1 MHLLLLFLPFFRVAG
16 SYEITGPNAVRGLV
30 GGSLTVECCYAS
42 TWKTYSK
49 WWCRGSIWRRC
60 NILVQTTGS
69 EQKVKKNKV
78 SIRDN
83 QKNFTFSVTME
94 ELTETDTD
102 IYWCG
107 IEKSGTDLG
116 VEVKVTIDPAPA
128 ETKDPPTVTSSHSND
143 RDNAMTLSVLIPTIL
158 AVLLLLLVAASL
170 LTLRIMKQQKK
181 AAEMSPEQVRE
192 SPRSDQRPQTAPF
205 SPSSFPSPKS
215 TEVQMYQTNYVP
227 KCLCA
232 HSPPVG
238 PGRMGSGCWK
248 QPEVGGGWKGA
259 GVEVAEQAERG
270 KPREAQ
276 SLCPSREEDLGFLS
290 KVLQPQ
296 EGDLCYANLTLQPTQ
311 ISRNSSK
318 KKACAKP
325 SLSVLDDQL
334 EVEYV
339 TMAPLSKEDISYAA
353 LSWELSNQE
362 PTYCNMGRPDTHV
375 PSRSQQ
381 EHMEYSTIK
390 RP

>member
-1 MHLLLLFLPFFRVAG
+1 MYLLLLFLPFFRVAG

-30 GGSLTVECCYAS
+30 GGSLTVECRYAP

-49 WWCRGSIWRRC
+49 WWCRGPIWRKC
-60 NILVQTTGS
+60 NILVQTKGS

-94 ELTETDTD
+94 ELMQTDTD
-102 IYWCG
+102 TYWCG
-107 IEKSGTDLG
+107 IERSGTDLG

-128 ETKDPPTVTSSHSND
+128 ETKDPLTVTSSHSND
-143 RDNAMTLSVLIPTIL
+143 RDNAMTLSILIPTIL

-181 AAEMSPEQVRE
+181 AAEMSPEQV
-192 SPRSDQRPQTAPF
+192 
-205 SPSSFPSPKS
+205 
-215 TEVQMYQTNYVP
+215 
-227 KCLCA
+227 
-232 HSPPVG
+232 
-238 PGRMGSGCWK
+238 
-248 QPEVGGGWKGA
+248 
-259 GVEVAEQAERG
+259 
-270 KPREAQ
+270 
-276 SLCPSREEDLGFLS
+276 
-290 KVLQPQ
+290 LQPQ

-311 ISRNSSK
+311 TSRNSSK

-381 EHMEYSTIK
+381 EPMEYSTIK

>member
-181 AAEMSPEQVRE
+181 AAEMSPEQV
-192 SPRSDQRPQTAPF
+192 
-205 SPSSFPSPKS
+205 
-215 TEVQMYQTNYVP
+215 
-227 KCLCA
+227 
-232 HSPPVG
+232 
-238 PGRMGSGCWK
+238 
-248 QPEVGGGWKGA
+248 
-259 GVEVAEQAERG
+259 
-270 KPREAQ
+270 
-276 SLCPSREEDLGFLS
+276 
-290 KVLQPQ
+290 LQPQ

-362 PTYCNMGRPDTHV
+362 PTYCNMGHPDTHV

>member
-1 MHLLLLFLPFFRVAG
+1 KHLGLLELFLMHLGLCFPG

-116 VEVKVTIDPAPA
+116 VEVKVTIDPVCLAPTTVSTTTTTTTTSKANMSTAPA

-143 RDNAMTLSVLIPTIL
+143 RNSTDGFNGSDGVKDNAMTLSVLIPTIL

-181 AAEMSPEQVRE
+181 AAEMSPEQ
-192 SPRSDQRPQTAPF
+192 
-205 SPSSFPSPKS
+205 
-215 TEVQMYQTNYVP
+215 
-227 KCLCA
+227 
-232 HSPPVG
+232 
-238 PGRMGSGCWK
+238 
-248 QPEVGGGWKGA
+248 
-259 GVEVAEQAERG
+259 
-270 KPREAQ
+270 
-276 SLCPSREEDLGFLS
+276 
-290 KVLQPQ
+290 VLQPQ

-362 PTYCNMGRPDTHV
+362 PTYCNMGHPDTHV

>member
-1 MHLLLLFLPFFRVAG
+1 
-16 SYEITGPNAVRGLV
+16 EITGPKAVRGLV

-116 VEVKVTIDPAPA
+116 VEVKVTIDPVSTTTTTTTTTSKANMSTAPA

-181 AAEMSPEQVRE
+181 G
-192 SPRSDQRPQTAPF
+192 APA
-205 SPSSFPSPKS
+205 P
-215 TEVQMYQTNYVP
+215 
-227 KCLCA
+227 
-232 HSPPVG
+232 
-238 PGRMGSGCWK
+238 
-248 QPEVGGGWKGA
+248 GGGPLLC
-259 GVEVAEQAERG
+259 
-270 KPREAQ
+270 KPDPAANPNLPQLFQEEGLCKALP
-276 SLCPSREEDLGFLS
+276 LCPG
-290 KVLQPQ
+290 
-296 EGDLCYANLTLQPTQ
+296 
-311 ISRNSSK
+311 
-318 KKACAKP
+318 
-325 SLSVLDDQL
+325 
-334 EVEYV
+334 
-339 TMAPLSKEDISYAA
+339 
-353 LSWELSNQE
+353 
-362 PTYCNMGRPDTHV
+362 
-375 PSRSQQ
+375 
-381 EHMEYSTIK
+381 
-390 RP
+390 

>member
-1 MHLLLLFLPFFRVAG
+1 MYLLLLFLPFFRVAG

-30 GGSLTVECCYAS
+30 GGSLTVECRYAP

-49 WWCRGSIWRRC
+49 WWCRGPIWRKC
-60 NILVQTTGS
+60 NILVQTKRS

-94 ELTETDTD
+94 ELMQTDTD
-102 IYWCG
+102 TYWCG
-107 IEKSGTDLG
+107 IERSGTDLG

-128 ETKDPPTVTSSHSND
+128 ETKDPLTVTSSHSND
-143 RDNAMTLSVLIPTIL
+143 RDNAMTLSILIPTIL

-205 SPSSFPSPKS
+205 SSSSFPSLKS

-248 QPEVGGGWKGA
+248 QPEVGRA
-259 GVEVAEQAERG
+259 GREQVWRLQSKLREGNPGKHRVCVPPGKRTWAFFPRCSSPRRG
-270 KPREAQ
+270 TSAMQ
-276 SLCPSREEDLGFLS
+276 
-290 KVLQPQ
+290 
-296 EGDLCYANLTLQPTQ
+296 T
-311 ISRNSSK
+311 
-318 KKACAKP
+318 
-325 SLSVLDDQL
+325 
-334 EVEYV
+334 
-339 TMAPLSKEDISYAA
+339 
-353 LSWELSNQE
+353 
-362 PTYCNMGRPDTHV
+362 
-375 PSRSQQ
+375 
-381 EHMEYSTIK
+381 
-390 RP
+390 

>member
-1 MHLLLLFLPFFRVAG
+1 MYLLLLFLPFFRVAG

-30 GGSLTVECCYAS
+30 GGSLTVECRYAP

-49 WWCRGSIWRRC
+49 WWCRGPIWRKC
-60 NILVQTTGS
+60 NILVQTKRS

-94 ELTETDTD
+94 ELMQTDTD
-102 IYWCG
+102 TYWCG
-107 IEKSGTDLG
+107 IERSGTDLG
-116 VEVKVTIDPAPA
+116 VEVKVTIDPAPTTVSTYTTTTTTTSKANMSTAPA
-128 ETKDPPTVTSSHSND
+128 ETKDPLTVTSSHSND
-143 RDNAMTLSVLIPTIL
+143 RDNAMTLSILIPTIL

-181 AAEMSPEQVRE
+181 AAEMSPEQV
-192 SPRSDQRPQTAPF
+192 
-205 SPSSFPSPKS
+205 
-215 TEVQMYQTNYVP
+215 
-227 KCLCA
+227 
-232 HSPPVG
+232 
-238 PGRMGSGCWK
+238 
-248 QPEVGGGWKGA
+248 
-259 GVEVAEQAERG
+259 
-270 KPREAQ
+270 
-276 SLCPSREEDLGFLS
+276 
-290 KVLQPQ
+290 LQPQ

-311 ISRNSSK
+311 TSCNSSK

-381 EHMEYSTIK
+381 EPMEYSTIK

>member
-1 MHLLLLFLPFFRVAG
+1 MYLLLLFLPFFRVAG
-16 SYEITGPNAVRGLV
+16 SYEITGPKAVRGLA
-30 GGSLTVECCYAS
+30 GGSLTVECRYVS

-49 WWCRGSIWRRC
+49 WWCRGPIWRKC

-94 ELTETDTD
+94 ELTQTDTD
-102 IYWCG
+102 TYWCG
-107 IEKSGTDLG
+107 IERSGTDLG
-116 VEVKVTIDPAPA
+116 VELKVTIDPAPTTVSTTTTTTTSKANMSTAPA
-128 ETKDPPTVTSSHSND
+128 ETKDPPTVTSSHSSD
-143 RDNAMTLSVLIPTIL
+143 RDNAMTLSILIPTIL

-181 AAEMSPEQVRE
+181 AAEMSPEQV
-192 SPRSDQRPQTAPF
+192 
-205 SPSSFPSPKS
+205 
-215 TEVQMYQTNYVP
+215 
-227 KCLCA
+227 
-232 HSPPVG
+232 
-238 PGRMGSGCWK
+238 
-248 QPEVGGGWKGA
+248 
-259 GVEVAEQAERG
+259 
-270 KPREAQ
+270 
-276 SLCPSREEDLGFLS
+276 
-290 KVLQPQ
+290 LQPQ

-311 ISRNSSK
+311 TSRNSSK

-325 SLSVLDDQL
+325 SLSVLEDQL

-353 LSWELSNQE
+353 LSWELLNQE
-362 PTYCNMGRPDTHV
+362 ATYCNMGRPDTHV

-381 EHMEYSTIK
+381 EPMEYSAIK

>member
-116 VEVKVTIDPAPA
+116 VEVKVTIDPAPTTVSTTTTTTTTSKANMSTAPA

-181 AAEMSPEQVRE
+181 AAEMSPEQ
-192 SPRSDQRPQTAPF
+192 
-205 SPSSFPSPKS
+205 
-215 TEVQMYQTNYVP
+215 
-227 KCLCA
+227 
-232 HSPPVG
+232 
-238 PGRMGSGCWK
+238 
-248 QPEVGGGWKGA
+248 
-259 GVEVAEQAERG
+259 
-270 KPREAQ
+270 
-276 SLCPSREEDLGFLS
+276 
-290 KVLQPQ
+290 VLQPQ

-362 PTYCNMGRPDTHV
+362 PTYCNMGHPDTHV

>member
-1 MHLLLLFLPFFRVAG
+1 MYLLLLFLPFFRVAG

-30 GGSLTVECCYAS
+30 GGSLTVECRYAP

-49 WWCRGSIWRRC
+49 WWCRGPIWRKC
-60 NILVQTTGS
+60 NILVQTKRS

-94 ELTETDTD
+94 ELMQTDTD
-102 IYWCG
+102 TYWCG
-107 IEKSGTDLG
+107 IERSGTDLG
-116 VEVKVTIDPAPA
+116 VEVKVTIDPAPTTVSTYTTTTTTTSKANMSTAPA
-128 ETKDPPTVTSSHSND
+128 ETKDPLTVTSSHSND
-143 RDNAMTLSVLIPTIL
+143 RDNAMTLSILIPTIL

-205 SPSSFPSPKS
+205 SSSSFPSLKS

-248 QPEVGGGWKGA
+248 QPEVGRA
-259 GVEVAEQAERG
+259 GREQVWRLQSKLREGNPGKHRVCVPPGKRTWAFFPRCSSPRRG
-270 KPREAQ
+270 TSAMQ
-276 SLCPSREEDLGFLS
+276 
-290 KVLQPQ
+290 
-296 EGDLCYANLTLQPTQ
+296 T
-311 ISRNSSK
+311 
-318 KKACAKP
+318 
-325 SLSVLDDQL
+325 
-334 EVEYV
+334 
-339 TMAPLSKEDISYAA
+339 
-353 LSWELSNQE
+353 
-362 PTYCNMGRPDTHV
+362 
-375 PSRSQQ
+375 
-381 EHMEYSTIK
+381 
-390 RP
+390 

>member
-116 VEVKVTIDPAPA
+116 VEVKVTIDPAPTTVSTTTTTTTTSKANMSTAPA

-248 QPEVGGGWKGA
+248 QPEVGGA
-259 GVEVAEQAERG
+259 GREQVWRLQSKLREGNPGKHRVCVPPGKRTWAFFPRCSSPRRG
-270 KPREAQ
+270 TSAMQ
-276 SLCPSREEDLGFLS
+276 
-290 KVLQPQ
+290 
-296 EGDLCYANLTLQPTQ
+296 T
-311 ISRNSSK
+311 
-318 KKACAKP
+318 
-325 SLSVLDDQL
+325 
-334 EVEYV
+334 
-339 TMAPLSKEDISYAA
+339 
-353 LSWELSNQE
+353 
-362 PTYCNMGRPDTHV
+362 
-375 PSRSQQ
+375 
-381 EHMEYSTIK
+381 
-390 RP
+390 

>member
-116 VEVKVTIDPAPA
+116 VEVKVTIDPVIVQCHYGPGW
-128 ETKDPPTVTSSHSND
+128 ETFVKSWCPDADLNSCAILVQTTGSQLKKNQ
-143 RDNAMTLSVLIPTIL
+143 LSID
-158 AVLLLLLVAASL
+158 
-170 LTLRIMKQQKK
+170 QKK
-181 AAEMSPEQVRE
+181 
-192 SPRSDQRPQTAPF
+192 QTF
-205 SPSSFPSPKS
+205 S
-215 TEVQMYQTNYVP
+215 
-227 KCLCA
+227 
-232 HSPPVG
+232 
-238 PGRMGSGCWK
+238 
-248 QPEVGGGWKGA
+248 
-259 GVEVAEQAERG
+259 
-270 KPREAQ
+270 
-276 SLCPSREEDLGFLS
+276 
-290 KVLQPQ
+290 
-296 EGDLCYANLTLQPTQ
+296 
-311 ISRNSSK
+311 
-318 KKACAKP
+318 
-325 SLSVLDDQL
+325 
-334 EVEYV
+334 
-339 TMAPLSKEDISYAA
+339 MAIWGE
-353 LSWELSNQE
+353 
-362 PTYCNMGRPDTHV
+362 
-375 PSRSQQ
+375 
-381 EHMEYSTIK
+381 
-390 RP
+390 